1 MTGHPR
7 PPRDAADCVAGH
19 GCSGRLT
26 GRLRDTW
33 HTGAPVAGV
42 ALLPWYATERALS
55 FRSSSACRC
64 WSTWIPGSGRRGGF
78 NPSRR
83 SEPSPGRERHGRLAS
98 C

>member
-1 MTGHPR
+1 
-7 PPRDAADCVAGH
+7 
-19 GCSGRLT
+19 
-26 GRLRDTW
+26 
-33 HTGAPVAGV
+33 VAGV

-83 SEPSPGRERHGRLAS
+83 SEPVTRTRAS
-98 C
+98 RSVGQLW